1 LPETVIHIG
10 YPKAASTWL
19 KHNLFPLSTRF
30 KLADEEDVVDHII
43 RPNALTFDPDQHKM
57 YFDSKYGDNIL
68 LSESMLSGSLIMTGN
83 NGVYTKEIC
92 TRLKAIFPDAQIIIF
107 IRNQID
113 IIVSSYLEYIK
124 KGGSY
129 NINRYLDRIIN
140 IPLEF
145 HFEFFEYD
153 LIIDLYKKAFGEN
166 AVHVFCYEQFA
177 SDPTGFV
184 TAFIE
189 RFSLGIDL
197 EKTDLTIKN
206 NAYRQNLYPIVRFL
220 NQFTRKGVF
229 LKRYIIDLPYP
240 RNFFNRIFS
249 RLNAL
254 KIFGDKP
261 DARKVLGTKNLSLIT
276 EHYKTSNKKLAEIL
290 KPINLEELGYPI

>member
-129 NINRYLDRIIN
+129 N
-140 IPLEF
+140 
-145 HFEFFEYD
+145 D

-254 KIFGDKP
+254 KMFGDKP

-276 EHYKTSNKKLAEIL
+276 EHYKTSNKKLVEIL